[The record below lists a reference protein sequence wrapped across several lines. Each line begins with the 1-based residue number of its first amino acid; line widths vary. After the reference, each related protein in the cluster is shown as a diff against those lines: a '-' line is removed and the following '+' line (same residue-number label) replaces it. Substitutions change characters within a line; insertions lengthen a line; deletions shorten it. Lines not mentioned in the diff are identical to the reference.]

1 MGACILSEYF
11 LNIYDTV
18 KTMISGMSLTLKH
31 LRKKKELVA
40 TLQYPNE
47 KWPIPER
54 NIGFDNSEY
63 NVIRSRLHVDIDD
76 CIGCLQCEKACP
88 VDCIKIDTLKPSK
101 GSDFDCGKTSNDSPK
116 KMLVPRFTIDMSEC
130 MYCNLCVYPC
140 PEECIYMVGGPNEP
154 KHDIDY
160 EFSKYSKHD
169 LIFEFSNVSE
179 TQILEAGGQDYL
191 NEKKEI
197 SDKVKKGEKLEGGDL
212 AVSEDSPSS
221 EGGGPKRSKGIDK
234 AFALFKKVPDSKM
247 KAVVRKSIA
256 YGRRNSDQ
264 PEAII
269 STIKNLLNNNLS
281 SELESALNEFKAF
294 NYGDS
299 ANNNSSQSGSSS
311 TTVVSTE
318 LFEIKEINIIEDK
331 LLRANLKKI
340 YMGGKK
346 NKSNSNIV
354 VDEMLSHLKSK
365 GIEDAKIIDHL
376 KSLKI
381 NEENPSNQQASSA
394 DSIPVSTEL
403 FEIKEINIIE
413 DKLLR
418 ANLKKIYMVGK
429 KNKSN
434 SDVVV
439 TEILS
444 LLEEKGID
452 DSTVI
457 NHLNSLKLSQ
467 QSESNVNKQEID
479 NQVKDSALF
488 DMKLLNGI
496 DDKVARGTAK
506 KVYIGCK
513 KDNKSSAEVIE
524 EIKNS
529 ISSAGL
535 MNENVEKILGELG

>member
-212 AVSEDSPSS
+212 AASEDSPSS
-221 EGGGPKRSKGIDK
+221 EGAGPKRSKGIDK

-331 LLRANLKKI
+331 LLRGNLKKI

-381 NEENPSNQQASSA
+381 NEENPSNQQASPA
-394 DSIPVSTEL
+394 DSIPASTEL

-439 TEILS
+439 TEMLS

-479 NQVKDSALF
+479 SQVKDSALF

-513 KDNKSSAEVIE
+513 KDDKSSAEVIE

>member
-1 MGACILSEYF
+1 
-11 LNIYDTV
+11 
-18 KTMISGMSLTLKH
+18 
-31 LRKKKELVA
+31 
-40 TLQYPNE
+40 
-47 KWPIPER
+47 
-54 NIGFDNSEY
+54 
-63 NVIRSRLHVDIDD
+63 
-76 CIGCLQCEKACP
+76 
-88 VDCIKIDTLKPSK
+88 
-101 GSDFDCGKTSNDSPK
+101 
-116 KMLVPRFTIDMSEC
+116 
-130 MYCNLCVYPC
+130 
-140 PEECIYMVGGPNEP
+140 
-154 KHDIDY
+154 
-160 EFSKYSKHD
+160 
-169 LIFEFSNVSE
+169 
-179 TQILEAGGQDYL
+179 
-191 NEKKEI
+191 
-197 SDKVKKGEKLEGGDL
+197 
-212 AVSEDSPSS
+212 
-221 EGGGPKRSKGIDK
+221 
-234 AFALFKKVPDSKM
+234 M

-340 YMGGKK
+340 YM
-346 NKSNSNIV
+346 
-354 VDEMLSHLKSK
+354 
-365 GIEDAKIIDHL
+365 
-376 KSLKI
+376 
-381 NEENPSNQQASSA
+381 
-394 DSIPVSTEL
+394 
-403 FEIKEINIIE
+403 
-413 DKLLR
+413 
-418 ANLKKIYMVGK
+418 VGK

-439 TEILS
+439 TDMLS

>member
-212 AVSEDSPSS
+212 AASEDSPSS
-221 EGGGPKRSKGIDK
+221 EGAGPKRSKGIDK

-331 LLRANLKKI
+331 LLRGNLKKI

-381 NEENPSNQQASSA
+381 NEENASNQQASPA
-394 DSIPVSTEL
+394 DSMAASTEL

-439 TEILS
+439 TEMLS

-479 NQVKDSALF
+479 SQVKDSALF

-513 KDNKSSAEVIE
+513 KDDKSSAEVIE

>member
-221 EGGGPKRSKGIDK
+221 EGAGPKRSKGIDK

-467 QSESNVNKQEID
+467 QNESNVNKQEID

>member
-1 MGACILSEYF
+1 MGACILSQYF

-18 KTMISGMSLTLKH
+18 KTMISGMSLTLHH

-47 KWPIPER
+47 KWPLPER

-169 LIFEFSNVSE
+169 LIFEFSNVSD

-197 SDKVKKGEKLEGGDL
+197 SDKVKKGEKLQGGDL
-212 AVSEDSPSS
+212 VVSEDSPSS
-221 EGGGPKRSKGIDK
+221 EGVGPKRSKGIDK
-234 AFALFKKVPDSKM
+234 AFALFKKVTDSKM

-299 ANNNSSQSGSSS
+299 ANSNSSQSGSSLIAP
-311 TTVVSTE
+311 VSTE

-365 GIEDAKIIDHL
+365 GIEDVKITDHL

-381 NEENPSNQQASSA
+381 NEENPTNQQALPA
-394 DSIPVSTEL
+394 DSIAVSTEL
-403 FEIKEINIIE
+403 FEIKEINFIE

-439 TEILS
+439 MQMLS
-444 LLEEKGID
+444 FLEEKGID

-488 DMKLLNGI
+488 DMKLLNEI

-513 KDNKSSAEVIE
+513 KDNKSSSEVIE

-535 MNENVEKILGELG
+535 MTENIEKILGEIS